1 MLTSLCYLSSS
12 AQLMMEQLDEINK
25 EHQLYVNMILDKGKL
40 KSLNTGKDLLKIDM
54 DVDILHQLIATLI
67 AQSNQ
72 KKRLKKQLT
81 AQEKA
86 KFLSLNALPDSTLA
100 GQYQPPSSLLISD
113 TNIPPVPN
121 ILSYDKDSVNNN
133 KKLKMDK
140 GVTGGNNLII
150 TGFNL
155 NKWKKFLVRPCCL

>member
-67 AQSNQ
+67 AQSV
-72 KKRLKKQLT
+72 
-81 AQEKA
+81 
-86 KFLSLNALPDSTLA
+86 S
-100 GQYQPPSSLLISD
+100 
-113 TNIPPVPN
+113 IPPTSAKPN
-121 ILSYDKDSVNNN
+121 PS
-133 KKLKMDK
+133 
-140 GVTGGNNLII
+140 
-150 TGFNL
+150 
-155 NKWKKFLVRPCCL
+155 